1 MNGEIGKYSL
11 LKGGKFDQVGKN
23 QVSVISA
30 ASSSKGDAKNEPTH
44 PLLVN
49 CDKELVEKI
58 EADIVHRGQAVTFD
72 DISGLDFAKK
82 CVTELICWFF
92 LTIYRIN
99 GLFSNKLSC
108 YTFHRPMSRPDLFR
122 GIRTVPKG
130 ILLFGPPGTGDLLQ
144 RRYSAPRIFR
154 AYLNINKRENSY
166 WKSNCARDSVDIL

>member
-1 MNGEIGKYSL
+1 LNGEIGKYSL

-23 QVSVISA
+23 QVSEPKLISA

-82 CVTELICWFF
+82 CVTELICWF
-92 LTIYRIN
+92 LYN
-99 GLFSNKLSC
+99 L
-108 YTFHRPMSRPDLFR
+108 
-122 GIRTVPKG
+122 
-130 ILLFGPPGTGDLLQ
+130 
-144 RRYSAPRIFR
+144 
-154 AYLNINKRENSY
+154 
-166 WKSNCARDSVDIL
+166 